1 MAKNLEMSVLMD
13 FYADVLTDK
22 QKDIMEQYYYEDL
35 SLAEIGENFS
45 ITRQG
50 VRDAIKRS
58 ESVLLEMEEKVGFA
72 QRYRAVQDGMAQIEQ
87 LAKDIMFYNST
98 NYNSVDEIGINAER
112 ILDIITRV
120 TD

>member
-13 FYADVLTDK
+13 FYGDVLTDK

-35 SLAEIGENFS
+35 SLAEIAENFG

-58 ESVLLEMEEKVGFA
+58 EGVLLELEEKIGFSE
-72 QRYRAVQDGMAQIEQ
+72 RYRAVQGGVAEIEQ
-87 LAKDIMFYNST
+87 LAKDIMFINST
-98 NYNSVDEIGINAER
+98 SYSSSDEIGGNADR
-112 ILDIITRV
+112 ILEIVAGIT
-120 TD
+120 D